1 MVYKLYLDGE
11 SVDAQYGQPVTF
23 VKTFIGKY
31 GRALMKADEL
41 LKLIDF
47 GTVTVLENG
56 LKERKPV
63 YIATKDFAR
72 VSKIEIN

>member
-11 SVDAQYGQPVTF
+11 SIDAEFGQNIAF
-23 VKTFIGKY
+23 GQTFIGKY

-41 LKLIDF
+41 LNLVDF
-47 GTVTVLENG
+47 GTVTVMENG

-63 YIATKDFAR
+63 YVATKKFSR
-72 VSKIEIN
+72 VSKKELN